1 MKTIKLSA
9 IKPNENN
16 PRYITE
22 EKFEKLVNSII
33 MFPKMMQ
40 LRPMVIKDKTLLGG
54 NMRRKAIAEIANRIE
69 ADNLTKKQKESI
81 LENAAVFDLVK
92 VGEIPADWVANAD
105 DLTEEQQQ
113 EFIVKDNVGFGS
125 WDWDALANE
134 WDAGELAEW
143 GLDLPGVEEEA
154 ELLEAAEDDYE
165 EPEQMQIDVVEGDL
179 IEIGEHRLL
188 CGDSTNSDDVARL
201 MNGEKADLLLTDL
214 PYGVSYTEK
223 NKHLNSLDGGN
234 RNENDIINDNSKPDE
249 LYDFAKEIY
258 LSLYPFLSN
267 ISSYYAFMPQGG
279 EQMMMMMALK
289 DSGFLVKHELIW
301 CKNNHVLGRCDY
313 NYKHEPICFGWKKK
327 GTHKF
332 YGGFN
337 TSVLDFDKPNS
348 SKMHPTMKPLKLIS
362 KLISNST
369 KDDQLIIDPTIGS
382 GSTMVAAHQI
392 NRRCFGLELS
402 PKYCQ
407 VIIDRMHKLDPNLE
421 IKINGEAYEPK
432 TDVAF

>member
-134 WDAGELAEW
+134 WDAGQLAEW
-143 GLDLPGVEEEA
+143 GLDLPGMEEEA
-154 ELLEAAEDDYE
+154 EEREVDISDNLQERFVLE
-165 EPEQMQIDVVEGDL
+165 VECEFEKEL
-179 IEIGEHRLL
+179 EILFNE
-188 CGDSTNSDDVARL
+188 
-201 MNGEKADLLLTDL
+201 M
-214 PYGVSYTEK
+214 K
-223 NKHLNSLDGGN
+223 NKGY
-234 RNENDIINDNSKPDE
+234 K
-249 LYDFAKEIY
+249 
-258 LSLYPFLSN
+258 
-267 ISSYYAFMPQGG
+267 
-279 EQMMMMMALK
+279 
-289 DSGFLVKHELIW
+289 
-301 CKNNHVLGRCDY
+301 CKILT
-313 NYKHEPICFGWKKK
+313 F
-327 GTHKF
+327 
-332 YGGFN
+332 
-337 TSVLDFDKPNS
+337 
-348 SKMHPTMKPLKLIS
+348 
-362 KLISNST
+362 
-369 KDDQLIIDPTIGS
+369 
-382 GSTMVAAHQI
+382 
-392 NRRCFGLELS
+392 
-402 PKYCQ
+402 
-407 VIIDRMHKLDPNLE
+407 
-421 IKINGEAYEPK
+421 
-432 TDVAF
+432 